1 MTGMSGLAQSALQ
14 YSTLHSCFMFIIS
27 LSYPDSYKMLQD
39 VYKEETMNTTQP
51 SLLVTEILDKMEDIA
66 DGTSSLLAS

>member
-1 MTGMSGLAQSALQ
+1 
-14 YSTLHSCFMFIIS
+14 
-27 LSYPDSYKMLQD
+27 MLQD